1 MCPFG
6 LSLQIDLENIDNE
19 TSNFKSK
26 NPDGTLRVLIL
37 HSLRVTLQ
45 RIFQCL
51 AFVNPTSFLTHLE
64 CSACGDRHSPHQL
77 QTVCRSCGKSLLARY
92 DLDRAKKTL
101 SKESLKGEKSSLWK
115 YFPLLPI
122 EKEENIVSLG
132 ETVTPVI
139 PLARLQER
147 IKIKTLWMKDEGQL
161 PTGSFKARGLGM
173 ALSKAKE
180 LGIKSV
186 CIPSAG
192 NAAGAS
198 SAYAA
203 RAGIECHVFLPEDT
217 PSMNIKECKA
227 YGAHVE
233 FVKGNISDAA
243 KAMNER
249 KKDHRD
255 WFDVSTLK
263 EPYRL
268 EGKKTMGYELAEQ
281 MDWELPDVIVYPT
294 GGGTGL
300 IGMWKAFEEMEQL
313 GWIGGKRPRMVSVQS
328 SGCAPIVKAFE
339 EKKNDSEFWQNAAT
353 VASGLRVPKAF
364 ADYLIL
370 DVLYKSNGYA
380 VAVDDAELFSGV
392 RELAETEGLLICP
405 EGVATLVA
413 AQRLAKSGFL
423 KSTDSVVLFNTAAG
437 SKYPEFLST

>member
-1 MCPFG
+1 MRCRI
-6 LSLQIDLENIDNE
+6 S
-19 TSNFKSK
+19 TAK
-26 NPDGTLRVLIL
+26 NPTGDSS
-37 HSLRVTLQ
+37 SLDSSFGERYIATNSSS
-45 RIFQCL
+45 L
-51 AFVNPTSFLTHLE
+51 AFVNPISFLTHLE
-64 CSACGDRHSPHQL
+64 CSVCGDRHSPHQL

-92 DLDRAKKTL
+92 DLDRAKKSL

-115 YFPLLPI
+115 YLPLLPV
-122 EKEENIVSLG
+122 EKEENVVSLG
-132 ETVTPVI
+132 ETMTPVI
-139 PLARLQER
+139 PLARLGER
-147 IKIKTLWMKDEGQL
+147 MKVKNLWMKDEGQL

-173 ALSKAKE
+173 AVSKARE
-180 LGIKSV
+180 LGVKSV

-203 RAGIECHVFLPEDT
+203 RAGLECHVFLPEDT
-217 PSMNIKECKA
+217 PSMNIKECRA

-233 FVKGNISDAA
+233 LVKGNISDAA

-249 KKDHRD
+249 KKEHKD

-339 EKKNDSEFWQNAAT
+339 EKRNDSEFWQNAAT

-370 DVLYKSNGYA
+370 DVLYKSNGCA
-380 VAVDDAELFSGV
+380 IAVDDAELFLGV

-413 AQRLAKSGFL
+413 AQRLVKSGFL
-423 KSTDSVVLFNTAAG
+423 KITDSVVLFNTAAG
-437 SKYPEFLST
+437 SKYPEFLSTST